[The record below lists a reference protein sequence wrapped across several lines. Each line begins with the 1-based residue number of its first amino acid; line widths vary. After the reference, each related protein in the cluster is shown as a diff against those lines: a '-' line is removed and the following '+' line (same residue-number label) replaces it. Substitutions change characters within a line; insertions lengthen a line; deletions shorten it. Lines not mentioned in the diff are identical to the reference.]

1 MQGNWLSF
9 GQYAGNSYFCI
20 PQITITKGKKGKS
33 NMAKDN
39 KGLTPMMR
47 QFFSMKEKHPDALML
62 FRCGDFYET
71 YCDDAIEASK
81 ILGITLTRRNNGAA
95 AGDEMA
101 GFPHHALD
109 TFLPK
114 LIRAGK
120 RVAICDQLEDPK
132 KKREA
137 LKGKRGLSAEDK
149 MVRRGITELVTPGV
163 AMGDNVLNY
172 KENNFLAAVHFG
184 KGSCG
189 VSFLDISTGE
199 FLTGEGT
206 FDYVEK
212 LIGNFSPKEVLY
224 DRARK
229 SDFERHFGTRL
240 CVYEMED
247 WVFTDLSARQK
258 LLKHFGTKNLKGFG
272 VDHLNNGVIAAGAI
286 MQYLELTQ
294 HTNINHI
301 TSLARIEEEKYVRL
315 DRFTIRSLELVA
327 PMQED
332 GLSLLGVVDRTIT
345 PMGGRM
351 LHRWLVFPLK
361 DVKPINERLD
371 IVEYYFR
378 EPDFRHCL
386 DDQLHR
392 MGDLERIIS
401 RVAAGRVSPREVVQ
415 LKNALSAIQPI
426 KSACLYSSNEALK
439 RVGEQLNLCES
450 IRDRIEQEIMP
461 DPPQLVAKGGVIA
474 HGFNAELDELRSI
487 RENGKQV
494 LLDIQEKEAAKT
506 GINSLKIGFNN
517 IFGYYLEVRN
527 TFKNKVPQDWI
538 RKQTLAQAER
548 YITPELKEY
557 EAKILGADE
566 KILILEARLFNELV
580 QDMQEYIPQIQINA
594 NLLARLDCLL
604 SFANIAE
611 ENKYV
616 RPMVDDSM
624 VIDIKKGRHPV
635 IETQLPLGEQ
645 YIPNDVYLDN
655 EQQQIM
661 MITGPNMAG
670 KSALLRQTALIVLLA
685 QVGCFVPAE
694 SARIGLVDKVFTRVG
709 ASDNISLGE
718 STFMV
723 EMTEAAN
730 ILNSVTPHSLVLF
743 DELGRGTSTYD
754 GISIAWAIVEY
765 LHEQPRATAR
775 TLFATHYH
783 ELNEMAKNF
792 HRIKNF
798 NVSVKEV
805 NGKIIFLRKLE
816 RGGSEHSFGIH
827 VADIAGM
834 PKSIVKRANIVL
846 KELEADN
853 AQVGSVG
860 KPSAEKLEK
869 SREGVQLSFFQL
881 DDPVLTQIRD
891 EIIGLDINNLT
902 PVEALNKLN
911 EIKRIVLPNS
921 KN

>member
-1 MQGNWLSF
+1 MRSTFKTLFYINRQK
-9 GQYAGNSYFCI
+9 
-20 PQITITKGKKGKS
+20 TKA
-33 NMAKDN
+33 N
-39 KGLTPMMR
+39 GLTPMMR

-132 KKREA
+132 KKREE

-149 MVRRGITELVTPGV
+149 MVKRGITELVTPGV
-163 AMGDNVLNY
+163 ALGDNVLNY

-184 KGSCG
+184 KGACG

-224 DRARK
+224 DRVRK
-229 SDFERHFGTRL
+229 NDFEQHFGTRL
-240 CVYEMED
+240 CTFEMED
-247 WVFTDLSARQK
+247 WVFTDQSARQK

-272 VDHLNNGVIAAGAI
+272 VDHLTNGVIAAGAI
-286 MQYLELTQ
+286 MQYLEITQ

-301 TSLARIEEEKYVRL
+301 TSLTRIEEEKYVRL

-332 GLSLLGVVDRTIT
+332 GTSLLNVVDRSIT

-351 LHRWLVFPLK
+351 LHRWLIFPLK
-361 DVKPINERLD
+361 DVKPINERLE

-378 EPDFRHCL
+378 EPDFRQCIN
-386 DDQLHR
+386 DQLHR
-392 MGDLERIIS
+392 IGDLERIIS
-401 RVAAGRVSPREVVQ
+401 KVAVGRVSPREVVQ
-415 LKNALSAIQPI
+415 LKTALCAIQPM
-426 KSACLYSSNEALK
+426 KSACLSTNNEALK
-439 RVGEQLNLCES
+439 RIGEQLNLCAS
-450 IRDRIEQEIMP
+450 IRERIEQEIKP
-461 DPPQLVAKGGVIA
+461 DPPQLVNKGDIIA
-474 HGFNAELDELRSI
+474 TGYNAELDELRAI
-487 RENGKQV
+487 RDNGKQV
-494 LLDIQEKEAAKT
+494 LLEIQEKEAEKT

-517 IFGYYLEVRN
+517 VFGYYLEVRN
-527 TFKNKVPQDWI
+527 TFKDKVPEDWI

-566 KILILEARLFNELV
+566 KILALEARLFGELV
-580 QDMQEYIPQIQINA
+580 QDMQEFIPQIQINA
-594 NLLARLDCLL
+594 NLIARLDCLL
-604 SFANIAE
+604 SFAKVAE

-616 RPMVDDSM
+616 RPVVDDSTI
-624 VIDIKKGRHPV
+624 IDIKKGRHPV
-635 IETQLPLGEQ
+635 IETQLPLGET
-645 YIPNDVYLDN
+645 YVPNDVYLDN

-685 QVGCFVPAE
+685 QVGSFVPAE
-694 SARIGLVDKVFTRVG
+694 GARVGLVDKIFTRVG

-723 EMTEAAN
+723 EMTEASN
-730 ILNSVTPHSLVLF
+730 ILNNVTPRSLILF

-765 LHEQPRATAR
+765 LHEQPRASAR

-783 ELNEMAKNF
+783 ELNEMAKIF
-792 HRIKNF
+792 KRIKNF
-798 NVSVKEV
+798 NVSVKELD
-805 NGKIIFLRKLE
+805 GKIIFLRKLE
-816 RGGSEHSFGIH
+816 KGGSEHSFGIH

-834 PKSIVKRANIVL
+834 PKSIVKRANVVL
-846 KELEADN
+846 KELETDN

-860 KPSAEKLEK
+860 KPTAEKLEK

-881 DDPVLTQIRD
+881 DDPVLSQIRD

-911 EIKRIVLPNS
+911 DIKRIVLPNS
-921 KN
+921 K